1 MADTALI
8 MMMMLMLFGGMGVIA
23 YFILFQDQGA
33 APGQAA
39 FEAQIMRTATA
50 KQKAEEDKAN
60 RAGNFL
66 PAFPFVAHPVLV
78 EVALGD
84 QAVIPTLALME
95 HFGFRDASGEDHIV
109 HRELF

>member
-60 RAGNFL
+60 AEGAAATSGAPGAGAETNT
-66 PAFPFVAHPVLV
+66 PKKN
-78 EVALGD
+78 
-84 QAVIPTLALME
+84 
-95 HFGFRDASGEDHIV
+95 
-109 HRELF
+109 